1 MKYEGD
7 YKGNW
12 KVNLMVKDSL
22 YKVVSF
28 NCLEKAKRWAKREVK
43 KFSSD
48 PIRDLIRV
56 EFELFRPIFIDKEFS
71 SPARFLAPVIIRNLF
86 PPSCSKIVFATFKLL
101 IIFSHEPLSGC
112 TRSKY

>member
-56 EFELFRPIFIDKEFS
+56 EFEERKIIGYEFS
-71 SPARFLAPVIIRNLF
+71 SRG
-86 PPSCSKIVFATFKLL
+86 LL
-101 IIFSHEPLSGC
+101 
-112 TRSKY
+112 KYSERVL

>member
-28 NCLEKAKRWAKREVK
+28 NCLEKAKRWAKGEVK
-43 KFSSD
+43 KFRCES
-48 PIRDLIRV
+48 IRDLIRV
-56 EFELFRPIFIDKEFS
+56 EFEKRTIEYEFS
-71 SPARFLAPVIIRNLF
+71 SRG
-86 PPSCSKIVFATFKLL
+86 LL
-101 IIFSHEPLSGC
+101 
-112 TRSKY
+112 KYSERVL

>member
-28 NCLEKAKRWAKREVK
+28 NCLEKAKGWAKREVN

-48 PIRDLIRV
+48 SIRDLIRV
-56 EFELFRPIFIDKEFS
+56 EFEKRTVEYEFS
-71 SPARFLAPVIIRNLF
+71 SRG
-86 PPSCSKIVFATFKLL
+86 LL
-101 IIFSHEPLSGC
+101 
-112 TRSKY
+112 KYSERVL

>member
-28 NCLEKAKRWAKREVK
+28 NCLERAKRWAKREVK

-48 PIRDLIRV
+48 SIRDLIRV
-56 EFELFRPIFIDKEFS
+56 EFEKRTVEYEFS
-71 SPARFLAPVIIRNLF
+71 SRG
-86 PPSCSKIVFATFKLL
+86 LL
-101 IIFSHEPLSGC
+101 
-112 TRSKY
+112 KYSERVL

>member
-28 NCLEKAKRWAKREVK
+28 NCLEKAKRWAKGEVE

-48 PIRDLIRV
+48 SIRDLIRV
-56 EFELFRPIFIDKEFS
+56 EFEERKIIGYEFS
-71 SPARFLAPVIIRNLF
+71 SRG
-86 PPSCSKIVFATFKLL
+86 LL
-101 IIFSHEPLSGC
+101 
-112 TRSKY
+112 KYSERVL

>member
-7 YKGNW
+7 YKGTW

-28 NCLEKAKRWAKREVK
+28 NCLEKAKRWAKGEVK

-48 PIRDLIRV
+48 SIRDLIRV
-56 EFELFRPIFIDKEFS
+56 EFEERKIIGYEFS
-71 SPARFLAPVIIRNLF
+71 SRG
-86 PPSCSKIVFATFKLL
+86 LL
-101 IIFSHEPLSGC
+101 
-112 TRSKY
+112 KYSERVL

>member
-28 NCLEKAKRWAKREVK
+28 NCLEKAKRWAKKEVK

-48 PIRDLIRV
+48 SIRDLIHV
-56 EFELFRPIFIDKEFS
+56 EFEERKIIGYEFS
-71 SPARFLAPVIIRNLF
+71 SRG
-86 PPSCSKIVFATFKLL
+86 LL
-101 IIFSHEPLSGC
+101 
-112 TRSKY
+112 KYSERVL

>member
-56 EFELFRPIFIDKEFS
+56 EFEERKIIGYEFS
-71 SPARFLAPVIIRNLF
+71 SRGLLKY
-86 PPSCSKIVFATFKLL
+86 SEIVL
-101 IIFSHEPLSGC
+101 
-112 TRSKY
+112 

>member
-56 EFELFRPIFIDKEFS
+56 EFEERKIIGYEFS
-71 SPARFLAPVIIRNLF
+71 SRG
-86 PPSCSKIVFATFKLL
+86 LL
-101 IIFSHEPLSGC
+101 
-112 TRSKY
+112 KYNERVL